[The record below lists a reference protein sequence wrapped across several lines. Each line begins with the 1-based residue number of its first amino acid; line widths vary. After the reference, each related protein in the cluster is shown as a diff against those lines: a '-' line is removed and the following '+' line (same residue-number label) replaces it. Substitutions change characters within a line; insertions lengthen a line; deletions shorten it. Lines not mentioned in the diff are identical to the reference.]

1 MNILTI
7 VIFIVLIL
15 VGIFLAGYYGY
26 KHFDKHEKSTLNE
39 ILFAVGVILVIVG
52 FLGAI
57 FTIIRSRKGKSK
69 AKMETEMMEMSPTQP
84 LYPIQQTM
92 PSYPNLPQ
100 SYPGQQ
106 MMPPYPAVQGYPGQ
120 QMMPGYPG
128 LPQTYPSPQ
137 YPGPQY

>member
-69 AKMETEMMEMSPTQP
+69 AKVEKEIVEVPAQP
-84 LYPIQQTM
+84 PYPAQQMM
-92 PSYPNLPQ
+92 PSYPGQQP
-100 SYPGQQ
+100 YPGVQGYPGPQ
-106 MMPPYPAVQGYPGQ
+106 MMPPYPGQQPYPGVQG
-120 QMMPGYPG
+120 
-128 LPQTYPSPQ
+128 YPSPQ

>member
-69 AKMETEMMEMSPTQP
+69 AKMEKEIVEVPAQP
-84 LYPIQQTM
+84 LYPIQQGM
-92 PSYPNLPQ
+92 PSYPGPQ
-100 SYPGQQ
+100 MMPGYPNQQPYPAVQTYPGQQ
-106 MMPPYPAVQGYPGQ
+106 MMPPFQPVQTYPGQ
-120 QMMPGYPG
+120 
-128 LPQTYPSPQ
+128 Q